1 MLRDNRFGISDNP
14 IIIGA
19 VATALISGIT
29 GSASGG
35 MSIILQAFG
44 GPLATMAVDQGISA
58 ELIHPVVA
66 MASVAADALP
76 HNGAVVTLLLVCGLT
91 HRHGYQ
97 DVAVVSVVVA
107 LVGCASL
114 VGLGL
119 IFT

>member
-1 MLRDNRFGISDNP
+1 MLRGNRFGISDNP

-35 MSIILQAFG
+35 MSITLQAFG
-44 GPLATMAVDQGISA
+44 GHLATMAVDQGISA
-58 ELIHPVVA
+58 ELIHRVVA

-91 HRHGYQ
+91 HRQGYQ

-119 IFT
+119 ICT